1 MEVSNNNVY
10 VNDEPGFAALKLN
23 CCVERSRLNLPFV
36 LVLKCTRCEAF
47 FFFFLNRS
55 ADGMTD
61 EFNLLLTGVKLG

>member
-36 LVLKCTRCEAF
+36 LVYSNVPDVKHF
-47 FFFFLNRS
+47 FFFFES
-55 ADGMTD
+55 
-61 EFNLLLTGVKLG
+61 